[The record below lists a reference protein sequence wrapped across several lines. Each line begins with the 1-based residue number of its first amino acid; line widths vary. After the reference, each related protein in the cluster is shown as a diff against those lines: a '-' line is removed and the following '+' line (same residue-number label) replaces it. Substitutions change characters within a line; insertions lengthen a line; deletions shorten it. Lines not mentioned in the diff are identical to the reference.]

1 MSTDSATVDEEITFT
16 EEEMILDNIAALTHP
31 GKLPCDDPQLATT
44 IHGWREHDPAE
55 GEAWLRRSAEEG
67 DVYAMQKLGQR
78 LIEGDGLEP
87 SPEAGIQ
94 WLKKSAEHGNP
105 LAMTDLANICFDASS
120 GPKTSEEGLV
130 WLNRAIAAGDKFAA
144 VAYGVRLL
152 VGQGVEQNSAE
163 GERLLREAAENDGIL
178 LAHIRL
184 GAHLIGG
191 WGLPRNRRAGLLW
204 LRRVGGTSP
213 EKITRLGT
221 YLSNK
226 SLAARRTDAM
236 LLREEA
242 AILCE
247 EGVRQGVLQGQMI
260 IAYLIRRGEINVA
273 GRPSLDAL
281 LSEFVKRN
289 QPFALVNEALRRA
302 RGVQCETD
310 WKAADAV
317 FSRVP
322 TSEEIFD
329 WWYAR
334 ARDCDPEGEIVVA
347 WLARYGLIVDPDGLD
362 VAERFKRGRRGGWE
376 PPEWIMRPAHE
387 A

>member
-1 MSTDSATVDEEITFT
+1 MSDTNARIDDEITFT
-16 EEEMILDNIAALTHP
+16 EAEMLLDNIAALTHP

-87 SPEAGIQ
+87 SPEEGMQ

-105 LAMTDLANICFDASS
+105 LAMTDLANIYFDMSN
-120 GPKTSEEGLV
+120 GTNTHEEGLM
-130 WLNRAIAAGDKFAA
+130 WLNRAIEHGDKFAA

-152 VGQGVEQNSAE
+152 VGRGVEQNSAE

-191 WGLPRNRRAGLLW
+191 WGLPRDRRAGLLW
-204 LRRVGGTSP
+204 LRRVGATSP
-213 EKITRLGT
+213 PQITRLGT

-247 EGVRQGVLQGQMI
+247 EGVRQGVLPGQMI
-260 IAYLIRRGEINVA
+260 IAYLIRRGEIDA
-273 GRPSLDAL
+273 TSRPSLDEL
-281 LSEFVKRN
+281 LSEHVKKD
-289 QPFALVNEALRRA
+289 QPFALVNQALRLA
-302 RGVQCETD
+302 RGVQCEVD
-310 WKAADAV
+310 WAKADEV
-317 FSRVP
+317 FSRIP

-334 ARDCDPEGEIVVA
+334 ARDCDPEGDIVVA
-347 WLARYGLIVDPDGLD
+347 WLARYGLIVDPDGMD
-362 VAERFKRGRRGGWE
+362 VAERFKRGSRGGWE
-376 PPEWIMRPAHE
+376 PPDWILQRKA
-387 A
+387 